1 MAVLGSIY
9 GSFVQNSLSLGVS
22 GSFWEL
28 LGVFTIIFEKN
39 LFLDDFVFTDHRLYN
54 IDQLLPPYYNKERAT
69 QRQLFTYVK
78 LVTD

>member
-28 LGVFTIIFEKN
+28 LGVFTIA
-39 LFLDDFVFTDHRLYN
+39 LFSSHQQHRNSPDSAYHV
-54 IDQLLPPYYNKERAT
+54 QEPS
-69 QRQLFTYVK
+69 RQSTY
-78 LVTD
+78 